1 MLLADD
7 EVRKGHLDKARK
19 LLEIYDKNFP
29 DRNFEPDENS
39 AFLLYANGTISINVI
54 DIYKNVYGIERAKQ
68 QWQKVFNHFKKEI
81 GYLIRFDDEKLPG
94 VAQNLYEDCQNIR
107 RLYAVAQETLEDQAL
122 MAEARK
128 VLEQVNGRIRIDLNG
143 TNDYNDDLM
152 MMVNTNYSTYY
163 NVIKPRPGQLS
174 ATMPSGNN
182 NLYF

>member
-1 MLLADD
+1 
-7 EVRKGHLDKARK
+7 
-19 LLEIYDKNFP
+19 
-29 DRNFEPDENS
+29 
-39 AFLLYANGTISINVI
+39 
-54 DIYKNVYGIERAKQ
+54 
-68 QWQKVFNHFKKEI
+68 
-81 GYLIRFDDEKLPG
+81 
-94 VAQNLYEDCQNIR
+94 
-107 RLYAVAQETLEDQAL
+107 